1 MTYEVR
7 IDQEA
12 LEFLHSLDQKS
23 RRIIKENLRKLEE
36 EPYPSPNASSGD
48 REKVTVKGEEMYRM
62 HISRSY
68 TAFYN
73 IKEDQNQV
81 IITELVD
88 IDKAHKMYD

>member
-7 IDQEA
+7 IDEEA
-12 LEFLHSLDQKS
+12 LEFLQTLDQKS
-23 RRIIKENLRKLEE
+23 RRIVKENLGKLEE
-36 EPYPSPNASSGD
+36 EPYPSPDASTGD

-73 IKEDQNQV
+73 VKEDQKQV